1 MSTLERTVLLLRK
14 GWRLSSVYLFAGAY
28 AAIFIHGSFA
38 NFWESSVRKIAII
51 ILFGA
56 WVVVFGVKAHR
67 RFAGSR
73 NTDRSVTE
81 RVDLELGLLLVV
93 GIYAAAQAAGG
104 LSSLVYPVIFVLMAF
119 LVVYTPQ
126 WVGFTLAATAIG
138 IEFAIAAFGPQ
149 GISFYE
155 GFIHSLFIVF
165 FALINLVSTR
175 AGIARMQRC
184 AEKMEAEA
192 KAARADDARAFRIIA
207 PAKSRS
213 GRDSRQEE
221 VQQLTDSSMN
231 RLKSAMHHHVALLK
245 RTMKLNT
252 CAVLWLD
259 ANGENLMVKQ
269 CISDMENVIT
279 KPFNKGEGVLGAV
292 LKHRKPLRLEG
303 LRPGY
308 GGLIYY
314 AEPVAVTD
322 FIGIPILE
330 GDNLM
335 GVLCADR
342 MDGRPFEH
350 GDVEAMEASVE
361 SLLSIISNERMFN
374 QLQKAKSEQGN
385 LLMASEVL
393 SRNLGEQDVVK
404 AALNAAGQIVHFE
417 LGAVA
422 LVTEDGD
429 QVVCEAAGPKSE
441 GLVGVVV
448 SATESLAAAA
458 LKNRHYLPYR
468 GELDPKQQI
477 LLSKHSQGIFA
488 KMHSAMV
495 LPLSSGDTSFGT
507 LILASSQEN
516 VFDEEVRTT
525 LQVMTN
531 QLGTVLE
538 NARMYQKLKELATTD
553 GLTGL
558 PNHRIFQEALDKKI
572 ASSTRFGN
580 NLSLIFCDV
589 DHFKNVNDTYGHPV
603 GDLVLKRLSTILK
616 KEVVRDTD
624 LPARYG
630 GEEFAIICE
639 GTDTEGAVKLAER
652 IRRDFEEEVFHT
664 DQGTLKVT
672 ISMGIAT
679 CPIHARQKEELIERA
694 DTALYAAKEGGRNQV
709 RTWKKGMLPQ
719 LLHK

>member
-1 MSTLERTVLLLRK
+1 MSTLEHTVLLLRK
-14 GWRLSSVYLFAGAY
+14 GWRMLSVYLFAGAF
-28 AAIFIHGSFA
+28 AALFVCVPFA
-38 NFWESSVRKIAII
+38 DFRESGASQIAII

-56 WVVVFGVKAHR
+56 WASVFGVQAYR
-67 RFAGSR
+67 RFAGIKNR
-73 NTDRSVTE
+73 KPAIREWD
-81 RVDLELGLLLVV
+81 DLKLGLLLVV
-93 GIYAAAQAAGG
+93 GTYAAVQAVGG
-104 LSSLVYPVIFVLMAF
+104 LSSLVYPAVFMLMAF
-119 LVVYTPQ
+119 LVVHTPQ
-126 WVGFTLAATAIG
+126 WVGFTLVATTIG
-138 IEFAIAAFGPQ
+138 IEFAIAALGPK
-149 GISFYE
+149 GTSFYE
-155 GFIHSLFIVF
+155 GFVHSLFIVF

-175 AGIARMQRC
+175 AGIARTQRC
-184 AEKMEAEA
+184 AEKKEEEA
-192 KAARADDARAFRIIA
+192 KAATADDARAFRLIA
-207 PAKSRS
+207 PAKSNS
-213 GRDSRQEE
+213 GRHRREE
-221 VQQLTDSSMN
+221 DVLRLTDSSMN
-231 RLKSAMHHHVALLK
+231 RLKGAMHHHVALLK

-252 CAVLWLD
+252 CSVLWLD
-259 ANGENLMVKQ
+259 ASGENFMVKKS
-269 CISDMENVIT
+269 ISDMENVTT

-308 GGLIYY
+308 AGLFYY

-322 FIGIPILE
+322 FIGVPILE
-330 GDNLM
+330 GDSLM

-342 MDGRPFEH
+342 IDGRPFEQ

-361 SLLSIISNERMFN
+361 SLLSIIANERVFN
-374 QLQKAKSEQGN
+374 QLQKAKSEQGK
-385 LLMASEVL
+385 LLMASELL
-393 SRNLGEQDVVK
+393 SRNPGEKDVVK
-404 AALNAAGQIVHFE
+404 AALNAAGQIVPFE

-422 LVTEDGD
+422 LVMEDGD

-495 LPLSSGDTSFGT
+495 LPLTSGDTSIGT
-507 LILASSQEN
+507 LLLASSQES

-531 QLGTVLE
+531 QLGAVLE

-572 ASSTRFGN
+572 ASSSRFGN

-589 DHFKNVNDTYGHPV
+589 DHFKNVNDTCGHPV
-603 GDLVLKRLSTILK
+603 GDLVLKKLSSILK

-624 LPARYG
+624 LPARCG

-639 GTDTEGAVKLAER
+639 GTDTEGAVNLAER

-679 CPIHARQKEELIERA
+679 CPIHARKKDELIECA

-709 RTWKKGMLPQ
+709 RTWKKGM
-719 LLHK
+719 HKKSS